1 MNIEIFIKIHG
12 MSVEIMKLYFRA
24 NDKVNTKISI
34 TIDGAPGELLFPKER
49 ARQRM

>member
-1 MNIEIFIKIHG
+1 MNIEIFIKIRG
-12 MSVEIMKLYFRA
+12 ISVEIMKLYFRA
-24 NDKVNTKISI
+24 NDNVNTEISI